1 MYKLINLEF
10 CGFFYGATSQLF
22 NWKTDPAILEKA
34 CRQMSITGY
43 VQNMPEFRKAA
54 RESQQTRKPFD
65 FVAPIIILEG
75 MKFYDNTLLKMV

>member
-1 MYKLINLEF
+1 
-10 CGFFYGATSQLF
+10 
-22 NWKTDPAILEKA
+22 
-34 CRQMSITGY
+34 MSITGY

-75 MKFYDNTLLKMV
+75 MKFSDNTLLKLV